1 MDASNKDGLNAENLE
16 SQTDEELN
24 AFIDRARNILQAR
37 QKERTKSAVAEIRRI
52 VKEHGLDVAIKKP
65 ARKESRSSRKKV
77 ESA

>member
-1 MDASNKDGLNAENLE
+1 MDALNKDGLNAENLA

-52 VKEHGLDVAIKKP
+52 AKEHGLDVAIKKP
-65 ARKESRSSRKKV
+65 ARKASRSSRKKV